1 MRTMTL
7 GQNGPE
13 ASVIALGCMRIAGM
27 AEKDAESLVMKA
39 LESGITLYDHADIYG
54 GGESERLFGQV
65 LKLHPG
71 LREKIVLQ
79 TKCGIK
85 KGLYDLSGRHIV
97 QSVEDSLQRLQAEYV
112 DLYLLHR
119 PDALMEPE
127 EIAAALEKLYSQGKI
142 RGVGVSNQTP
152 GQMEILG
159 AALPM
164 PIITNQLQL
173 SILHA
178 GMIRAGIHANMAG
191 PEAVDHDGGVLDYCR
206 LKHITIQA
214 WSPFQYGFFEGTFL
228 GNPMFPDLNTVLEH
242 LAARY
247 QVSSAAIA
255 TAWILR
261 HPARIQP
268 VIGTTNPDRVMEIA
282 AAAEVTLSREEWYE
296 IYLKAGNTLP

>member
-7 GQNGPE
+7 GQSGPE

-27 AEKDAESLVMKA
+27 AENDAEALIVKA
-39 LESGITLYDHADIYG
+39 WEAGITLYDHADIYG
-54 GGESERLFGQV
+54 GGESERLFGHV
-65 LKLHPG
+65 LQKHPG
-71 LREKIVLQ
+71 LREKLVLQ

-85 KGLYDLSGRHIV
+85 KGLYDLSGEYII
-97 QSVEDSLQRLQAEYV
+97 QSVEASLKRLKTDYV

-127 EIAAALEKLYSQGKI
+127 EIAGALDRLHRQGKI
-142 RGVGVSNQTP
+142 RAVGVSNQTP
-152 GQMEILG
+152 GQMQMLQ
-159 AALPM
+159 AALTM
-164 PIITNQLQL
+164 PILVNQLQL

-178 GMIRAGIHANMAG
+178 GMIRAVIHANMAN
-191 PEAVDHDGGVLDYCR
+191 PDSVDHDGGVLDYCR

-228 GNPMFPDLNTVLEH
+228 GNPMFPDLNTVLER
-242 LAARY
+242 LAAKY
-247 QVSSAAIA
+247 QVTPAAIA

-268 VIGTTNPDRVMEIA
+268 VVGTTSPARVKEIA
-282 AAAEVTLSREEWYE
+282 AAAEVMLSREEWYE
-296 IYLKAGNTLP
+296 IYLNAGNTLP

>member
-27 AEKDAESLVMKA
+27 REKDAQTLVMKA
-39 LESGITLYDHADIYG
+39 FESGITLYDHADIYG

-65 LKLHPG
+65 LQSNPG

-85 KGLYDLSGRHIV
+85 KGLYDLSGKYIV
-97 QSVEDSLQRLQAEYV
+97 QSVEDSLKRLQVEYI

-127 EIAAALEKLYSQGKI
+127 EIAAALEKLYSHGKI

-152 GQMEILG
+152 GQMEILRDD
-159 AALPM
+159 LSM
-164 PIITNQLQL
+164 PILTNQLQL

-178 GMIRAGIHANMAG
+178 GMIRAGIHANMANTDSL
-191 PEAVDHDGGVLDYCR
+191 DHDGGVLDYCR

-228 GNPMFPDLNTVLEH
+228 GNPMFPDLNTLLER

-247 QVSSAAIA
+247 QVTPAAIA

-261 HPARIQP
+261 HPAHIQP
-268 VIGTTNPDRVMEIA
+268 VIGTTNPARVKEIA
-282 AAAEVTLSREEWYE
+282 ASAEITLSREEWYE